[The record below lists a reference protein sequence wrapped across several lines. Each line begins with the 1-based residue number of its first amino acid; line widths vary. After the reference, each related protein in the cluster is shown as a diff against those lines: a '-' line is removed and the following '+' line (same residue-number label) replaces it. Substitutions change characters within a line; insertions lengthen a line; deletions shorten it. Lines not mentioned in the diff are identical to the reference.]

1 MSLVRNAVRGA
12 LWNAV
17 ENVGS
22 QLTSFVLFLG
32 FARLVSPSSI
42 GVVQLVVTML
52 GFLTIFVQHG
62 FTTRIIRAPEC
73 SNAMLSTGFWLGL
86 FGAVALAGVLTGAS
100 DTIAAWYRMPELAS
114 VMRVLAW
121 TIPLTILSC
130 IQTALLVRD
139 MAFRTQAIRRLIA
152 VSVAGVVGITLAFQ
166 GFGLWSL
173 VARLVVESALDC
185 ALAWWLTPWR
195 PTAQISSS
203 ESRAYLSF
211 GSRIVGSYSISFM
224 SRRGDEF
231 LIGFV
236 LGPLSLGYY
245 VVAARAITLVTE
257 VALRATQRTAV
268 PVLSRFQNE
277 PERLREAYYS
287 AIEFGTAIACPV
299 FIGLSAVAPELCL
312 TLYGPEWR
320 PVIPA
325 MQILGFSGAAIAIG
339 MYTPP
344 VLIAMGRPE
353 LLLRFSLAEA
363 AINLVS
369 AALAVKFGIVTIA
382 YAYVIRSYVVVPLTI
397 AITRRLIGTTWAQ
410 VLRRAIAPCT
420 ASLLMFVVVA
430 AARSVLVLPPA
441 LMLVL
446 LVSLGALTY
455 LAGMWVLGRTTLERL
470 VTIAQVARSPN

>member
-1 MSLVRNAVRGA
+1 MRNAVRGA

-52 GFLTIFVQHG
+52 GFLTIFVQQG
-62 FTTRIIRAPEC
+62 FTTRIVRAAEC
-73 SNAMLSTGFWLGL
+73 SSAMLSTAFWLGL
-86 FGAVALAGVLTGAS
+86 LGSVALAGVLTGAS

-114 VMRVLAW
+114 VMHVLAW

-139 MAFRTQAIRRLIA
+139 MAFRTQAIRRLVA
-152 VSVAGVVGITLAFQ
+152 VVVAGVVGIVLAFH

-173 VARLVVESALDC
+173 VARLVVESVVDC

-195 PTAQISSS
+195 PTAEVSRA
-203 ESRAYLSF
+203 ESRAFFSF
-211 GSRIVGSYSISFM
+211 GSPIVGSYSINFM
-224 SRRGDEF
+224 SRRCDEF

-245 VVAARAITLVTE
+245 TVAARAITLVTE

-268 PVLSRFQNE
+268 PVFARFQNE
-277 PERLREAYYS
+277 PDRLRDAYYA
-287 AIEFGTAIACPV
+287 AIEFGTVIACPV
-299 FIGLSAVAPELCL
+299 FVGLSAVAPELCT

-325 MQILGFSGAAIAIG
+325 MQVLGFAGAGIAIS

-344 VLIAMGRPE
+344 VLIAVGKPE

-363 AINLVS
+363 VLNVSS
-369 AALAVKFGIVTIA
+369 AAISVQFGIVGIA
-382 YAYVIRSYVVVPLTI
+382 YAYVLRSYVVVAMTAGLM
-397 AITRRLIGTTWAQ
+397 RRSIGTSWPH
-410 VLRRAIAPCT
+410 VLRRVVAPCT
-420 ASLLMFVVVA
+420 ASLLMFVVVTGT
-430 AARSVLVLPPA
+430 RSLLLLPPP

-446 LVSLGALTY
+446 LISLGALTY
-455 LAGMWVLGRTTLERL
+455 LAGMWVMGRTTLERL
-470 VTIAQVARSPN
+470 VTIAQVARS